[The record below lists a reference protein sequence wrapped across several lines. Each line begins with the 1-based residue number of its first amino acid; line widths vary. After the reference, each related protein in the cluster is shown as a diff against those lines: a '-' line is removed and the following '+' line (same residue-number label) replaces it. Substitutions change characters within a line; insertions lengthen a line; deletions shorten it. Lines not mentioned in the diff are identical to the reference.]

1 MWLRMARRAEN
12 EERQN
17 SRPRETVTI
26 QVVTKVVIAEVLLKE
41 MSREKSSPSAR
52 CRSFFLGIQPNRSN
66 VRCESGLARVL
77 RSWRVAA
84 CEAEN
89 QFFFPVVPFRCCDG
103 ANRFVKQQA

>member
-1 MWLRMARRAEN
+1 MLDKTRYRR
-12 EERQN
+12 
-17 SRPRETVTI
+17 
-26 QVVTKVVIAEVLLKE
+26 
-41 MSREKSSPSAR
+41 SPIKGSVKR
-52 CRSFFLGIQPNRSN
+52 KILSVGSVPIFFLGIQPNRWN

>member
-1 MWLRMARRAEN
+1 MPIIGVARKAPA
-12 EERQN
+12 
-17 SRPRETVTI
+17 SSVADLFLCF
-26 QVVTKVVIAEVLLKE
+26 QVPVNANGITAEVLLKG